1 MMTHESKPALWE
13 TVPVLRASGQPGA
26 PGTQMALVEGCPW
39 GPAVSRVLLVL
50 PRPICSD
57 SVTADRFQVW
67 EEKEAFDKAE
77 PVPARMLSRTRRT
90 VRQAA
95 AVTADGAPTRQDSP
109 YILLTLAVSPAEG
122 CPFCFNPLTQKADW
136 CDPYRL
142 TVTLTAPLSTPE
154 GKPLD
159 HLELDPEPSMGV
171 PCLAGV
177 RLDGVFTGSGGHTL
191 HYAFY
196 GPDHPAGEK
205 HPLVIWL
212 HGAGE
217 GGTNP
222 VVAALGNQVS
232 ALWGDTFQKEMGGA
246 YVLAPQTP
254 TYWMQ
259 YTEKG
264 DWKDNP
270 GVSSVYHRDLMELIR
285 AVLAEHPDIDR
296 DRVTVGGCSNG
307 GYMTMDLVLDDPS
320 LFAAAYPICEAYRDA
335 GISDRQLKAL
345 AESGLPLWFVYA
357 ENDPIVPPA
366 AHAAP
371 TIRRLRAMGA
381 DLHATV
387 LPKVVDETGLYT
399 RPDGSPYEYNGHFSW
414 VYFFQG
420 LCTDG
425 GERLWPW
432 LARQNRSGRNKM

>member
-1 MMTHESKPALWE
+1 
-13 TVPVLRASGQPGA
+13 
-26 PGTQMALVEGCPW
+26 
-39 GPAVSRVLLVL
+39 
-50 PRPICSD
+50 
-57 SVTADRFQVW
+57 
-67 EEKEAFDKAE
+67 
-77 PVPARMLSRTRRT
+77 
-90 VRQAA
+90 
-95 AVTADGAPTRQDSP
+95 
-109 YILLTLAVSPAEG
+109 
-122 CPFCFNPLTQKADW
+122 
-136 CDPYRL
+136 
-142 TVTLTAPLSTPE
+142 
-154 GKPLD
+154 
-159 HLELDPEPSMGV
+159 MGV

-177 RLDGVFTGSGGHTL
+177 RLDGAFTGSGGHTL

-196 GPDHPAGEK
+196 EPDHPAGEK

-217 GGTNP
+217 GGTDP

-232 ALWGDTFQKEMGGA
+232 ALWDETFQKEMGGA

-259 YTEKG
+259 YTQKG

-270 GVSSVYHRDLMELIR
+270 GVPSVYHRDLMELIR
-285 AVLAEHPDIDR
+285 AVLAEHPGIDR
-296 DRVTVGGCSNG
+296 DRVAVGGCSNG

-357 ENDPIVPPA
+357 ENDPVVPPA

-381 DLHATV
+381 DLHTTV

-399 RPDGSPYEYNGHFSW
+399 LPDGSPYEYNGHFSW
-414 VYFFQG
+414 VYYIEGQ
-420 LCTDG
+420 CAAG
-425 GERLWPW
+425 G
-432 LARQNRSGRNKM
+432 ANK